1 MSIETISVKEA
12 QAQLEAR
19 SADVAAIRQK
29 IAELKEQTS
38 AASIA
43 KAERALGDALLAGVA
58 VDQIVV
64 PPMTSTQL
72 RHAVQVL
79 ENRLAEA
86 LDYENQARSAIRV
99 AKIRRLRELLQN
111 EQKKYDE
118 IAQALTHLWLR
129 VSVLTQHVD
138 AATGMQNTACYSWY
152 SAKIPRGVQLK
163 SRNPYEQTSMH
174 PDPQDLLLAAAGNK
188 AKSEIAELLKTEGV
202 ML

>member
-1 MSIETISVKEA
+1 MVDLARDGGKISAEQKNWLLGEA
-12 QAQLEAR
+12 QR
-19 SADVAAIRQK
+19 VGFD
-29 IAELKEQTS
+29 LKL
-38 AASIA
+38 ASRTI
-43 KAERALGDALLAGVA
+43 DA

-99 AKIRRLRELLQN
+99 AKIRRLRELLQS

-138 AATGMQNTACYSWY
+138 AATGMQNTACYNWY